1 MLPHLE
7 YALQEALTAAV
18 QSHRKPPAERIAML
32 QQAIAAAEAVKEPT
46 MDACQQMA
54 SAKRTLELLLLQLQQ
69 EADLEAGTAQGTD
82 DQKLNVYPNR

>member
-7 YALQEALTAAV
+7 YRLQEALTAAV
-18 QSHRKPPAERIAML
+18 QSRRKPKPERIAML

-54 SAKRTLELLLLQLQQ
+54 SAKQMLELLQH
-69 EADLEAGTAQGTD
+69 EADLEAGTAQSTD
-82 DQKLNVYPNR
+82 DQKLNVHPNR

>member
-7 YALQEALTAAV
+7 YRLQEALTAAV
-18 QSHRKPPAERIAML
+18 QSRRKPKTERLAML
-32 QQAIAAAEAVKEPT
+32 QQAIAAAEAVKELT

-54 SAKRTLELLLLQLQQ
+54 SAKRTLELLQH

-82 DQKLNVYPNR
+82 DQKLNVHPNR

>member
-18 QSHRKPPAERIAML
+18 QSRRKPKAERIAML
-32 QQAIAAAEAVKEPT
+32 QRAIAAAEAMKEPA

-54 SAKRTLELLLLQLQQ
+54 IAKRMLELLQH

-82 DQKLNVYPNR
+82 DQKLNVHPNR

>member
-18 QSHRKPPAERIAML
+18 QSRRKPKPERIAML

-54 SAKRTLELLLLQLQQ
+54 SAKRMLELLLH
-69 EADLEAGTAQGTD
+69 EADLKAGTAQSTD
-82 DQKLNVYPNR
+82 DQKLNVHPNR